1 MLLFAV
7 QKKVS
12 DMPNF
17 RKFAIFL
24 LVICQASAAYS
35 RSLTPLQNTAK
46 AFILPLKAPEPADNA
61 SSNAKIELGK
71 QLFFDPRLSKDGTV
85 SCNSC
90 HNVMASGSDN
100 RAVSVGINGQLGGRS
115 SPTVFNAAFLSVQFW
130 DGRAATLEDQAKG
143 PLVNPGE
150 MGMPSHD
157 AVVARVKEIDGYP
170 DQFQKVF
177 GSKDPVTIDN
187 LAKAVAAYERTLI
200 TPNSAF
206 DRWAR
211 GDSGA
216 LTASAQRGFAKMNEI
231 GCTSCHSGV
240 GFSGPALPTG
250 TGFYQKFPTFAEND
264 YVKKYDFLGDEG
276 RKNVTKNEAD
286 AHMFRVPSLRN
297 IAMTA
302 PYFHNGRVANLQEAI
317 RVMAKT
323 QLNRTLTKDE
333 VDDIYNLL
341 VSLTGTI
348 PEQTMPKLSKT
359 MGTTVTPQ

>member
-1 MLLFAV
+1 MTY
-7 QKKVS
+7 
-12 DMPNF
+12 F
-17 RKFAIFL
+17 REIVL
-24 LVICQASAAYS
+24 SLWVLSQTTAAYS
-35 RSLTPLQNTAK
+35 RALTPLQNAAK
-46 AFILPLKAPEPADNA
+46 AFILPLKASEPSDNPA
-61 SSNAKIELGK
+61 SRAKIELGK

-100 RAVSVGINGQLGGRS
+100 RAVSVGINGQRGGRS
-115 SPTVFNAAFLSVQFW
+115 APTVFNAAFLSVQFW

-143 PLVNPGE
+143 PLVNPIE

-157 AVVARVKEIDGYP
+157 AVVARLREIDGYS

-177 GSKDPVTIDN
+177 GGKDPVTIDN
-187 LAKAVAAYERTLI
+187 LAKAVAVYERTLI

-211 GDSGA
+211 GDGGA
-216 LTASAQRGFAKMNEI
+216 LSASAQRGFSKMNEI
-231 GCTSCHSGV
+231 GCTSCHSGG

-286 AHMFRVPSLRN
+286 AHMFRVPTLRN
-297 IAMTA
+297 VAMTA
-302 PYFHNGRVANLQEAI
+302 PYFHNGSVGSLQEAI

-323 QLNRTLTKDE
+323 QLNKNLTTDE
-333 VDDIYNLL
+333 VNDIYNLL

-348 PEQTMPKLSKT
+348 PEQTMPKLSQT
-359 MGTTVTPQ
+359 LGTTVTPQ